1 MRAVRQCVTAFHPP
15 QGQLSS
21 PWRSSWQRFRSSRT
35 TSSTW
40 MTPVLTLSF
49 APGPT
54 FTQGKCPKGYH
65 WQFNPSNDGSGAC
78 YLTGPPPKP

>member
-1 MRAVRQCVTAFHPP
+1 MLGAPNGGF
-15 QGQLSS
+15 
-21 PWRSSWQRFRSSRT
+21 
-35 TSSTW
+35 
-40 MTPVLTLSF
+40 TPFGGVLTLSF

-65 WQFNPSNDGSGAC
+65 WQFNPTNDGSGAC